1 MGPVMFRADLPME
14 GTLVVDPIQL
24 SSSPEGKFFFN
35 DPTTKRG
42 GVAAG
47 P

>member
-24 SSSPEGKFFFN
+24 SSSPEGKFFN

-42 GVAAG
+42 VVAAG
-47 P
+47 TL